1 MRKRYSNPIERLSYM
16 LRSVILDFDGTLNTS
31 KRYYARFDELALQIL
46 AEQFGCTIPD
56 ADRKITEVKRKSL
69 SLTKALLS
77 LNIDSDEF
85 YRKVAEQ
92 MDMAYLLD
100 EDLRI
105 EPLISTLRSR
115 NLRVA
120 LLTNSGRF
128 LIKKV
133 LTAVKCPSEI
143 FDAVI
148 TSTRR
153 LIYQMHCQNAVP
165 IGALVASIQA
175 VGALP
180 SSFVVQR
187 DIATFSIP
195 DMELAP
201 HVSVIVGS
209 QTQSWQRCS

>member
-1 MRKRYSNPIERLSYM
+1 VIYTSQTLSTHEECN
-16 LRSVILDFDGTLNTS
+16 RSVFGIS
-31 KRYYARFDELALQIL
+31 QSLAAEPLLPVHPWQLQNSEHVRSAIGIRL
-46 AEQFGCTIPD
+46 LPTGMYVRGVP
-56 ADRKITEVKRKSL
+56 
-69 SLTKALLS
+69 LLS
-77 LNIDSDEF
+77 LRTFRLNH
-85 YRKVAEQ
+85 
-92 MDMAYLLD
+92 
-100 EDLRI
+100 
-105 EPLISTLRSR
+105 
-115 NLRVA
+115 
-120 LLTNSGRF
+120 SGHH
-128 LIKKV
+128 
-133 LTAVKCPSEI
+133 VKLPI
-143 FDAVI
+143 DAVI